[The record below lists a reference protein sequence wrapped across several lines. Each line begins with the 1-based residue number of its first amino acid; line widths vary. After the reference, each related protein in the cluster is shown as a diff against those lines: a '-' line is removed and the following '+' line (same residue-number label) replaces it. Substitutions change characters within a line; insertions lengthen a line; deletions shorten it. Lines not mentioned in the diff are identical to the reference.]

1 MLLKELVL
9 TSLDSFQD
17 FEVNG
22 KILNEKRYL
31 KLAYKEVENF
41 YLDINKETGQ
51 AMAIVKLEDD

>member
-1 MLLKELVL
+1 MLLKELIL

-22 KILNEKRYL
+22 KTLTEQRYL
-31 KLAYKEVENF
+31 ELAYKEVENF

-51 AMAIVKLEDD
+51 AMAVVKLEEE